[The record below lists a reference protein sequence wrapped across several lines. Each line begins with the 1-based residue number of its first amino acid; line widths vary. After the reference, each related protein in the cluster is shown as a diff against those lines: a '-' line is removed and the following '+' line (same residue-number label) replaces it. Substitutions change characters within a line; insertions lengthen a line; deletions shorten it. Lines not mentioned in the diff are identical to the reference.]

1 VKTVPFL
8 LFYYCGG
15 AFFALLKNGG
25 IALGEMKEDNFPE
38 NPKKKSLFRELTES
52 IVIAVLLALV
62 IRLFILEPFYIPSG
76 SMEPTLQ
83 EGDRI
88 IVSKLNYHFQEPA
101 RGDVVVF
108 KYPLDQERNFVKRLI
123 AKEKETVA
131 LKSSRLY
138 INGEPVPEDY
148 LPAGLRFSDY
158 GPKEVPQDSYLM
170 LGDNRNNSEDS
181 RVWGFLPRDLIIGKA
196 ILIYWPLERIRII
209 N

>member
-1 VKTVPFL
+1 VAVHI
-8 LFYYCGG
+8 
-15 AFFALLKNGG
+15 FALLGNGR
-25 IALGEMKEDNFPE
+25 IALGGLKEDTFSE
-38 NPKKKSLFRELTES
+38 NRKKKSLFREMTES
-52 IVIAVLLALV
+52 IIIAVLLALV

-88 IVSKLNYHFQEPA
+88 IVSKLNYYFQEPE
-101 RGDVVVF
+101 RGDIVVF

-123 AKEKETVA
+123 GKENEIVA
-131 LKSSRLY
+131 LKGSRLY

-148 LPAGLRFSDY
+148 LPAGLRFGDY
-158 GPKEVPQDSYLM
+158 GPEEVPENSYLM

-196 ILIYWPLERIRII
+196 VLIYWPLDRIRII